1 MGGNPLATELTRGV
15 RSWNASWQPS
25 SASPANRLRWSD
37 ACGSKSTLEATVPP
51 LVLVSA
57 PPGFGKST
65 LLVQWLTG
73 WPGGVG
79 WLSLD
84 AGDNDPVLFLRGLL
98 MAARSIADET
108 GALVP
113 GLAPLADSSE
123 AGPARIIAE
132 IVDLLVGASR
142 PSVIVLDDYHVITSS
157 VVHEAVA
164 LLAGRLP
171 AGAHLAIATR
181 ADPPLPLARLRARGE
196 LLEIRA
202 DALRFSSDE
211 AAQLLR
217 SQFDVGLDRS
227 DADWLVEQTEGWAAA
242 IQLAGLSLRGRP
254 NASEAVR
261 RFGAGHRFIL
271 DFVAEEV
278 LAGLPPSTF
287 DFLLRT
293 SVLERLTG
301 PLCDTVAN
309 RGDEEGETT
318 SPAAMAGPG
327 GQAMLEGLE
336 RANLFV
342 VPLDD
347 ERRWYR
353 YHHLFADLLR
363 ARLALLHPDWLPSL
377 HERAAIWLEAH
388 GLIDDAVRHALASED
403 GAAAR
408 GMIRRH
414 WLAAIHAGEIETVD
428 RWVTALPEAIVR
440 PDPQLNAIRAWLPVL
455 RGKGESVDEHIR
467 AAEVALATGA
477 PGIDPDDIEV
487 VPVQL
492 ACIRSHLAR
501 FAGDAVAAEAFAVT
515 ARTLVPDSLPRVPRA
530 ILLGDAT
537 ILIAYARL
545 LGGNSAG
552 AVAALR
558 EARPLLV
565 EGGNLIAASRATARL
580 ARIRTPAGEP
590 RRRRRAV
597 CRGDCRGRRLGPVRA
612 ARSCH
617 PSCRAGRGDPRPRR
631 HRRESGGGHP
641 GPCAGPCRWRR
652 GGTRGG
658 ARRPRA
664 HRGNDR
670 RRKRAGPPRAPTGF
684 PERA

>member
-1 MGGNPLATELTRGV
+1 MATKLGLPGQPAALV
-15 RSWNASWQPS
+15 R
-25 SASPANRLRWSD
+25 RLRLEL
-37 ACGSKSTLEATVPP
+37 TLEATVPP

-217 SQFDVGLDRS
+217 SRFDVGLDRS

-545 LGGNSAG
+545 LGGDWPGPSPPCAKRVRSWSRAETSSRPPARRRGWLDSNSSGGTPPPPSSCVPRRLPRPTPRTSQGGPELPPFMSRWPRRSSPTATSTG
-552 AVAALR
+552 VGRRSPGALR
-558 EARPLLV
+558 WPVPVATWWHSRRGATSSSASRQRPPSEAR
-565 EGGNLIAASRATARL
+565 RATA
-580 ARIRTPAGEP
+580 
-590 RRRRRAV
+590 
-597 CRGDCRGRRLGPVRA
+597 
-612 ARSCH
+612 S
-617 PSCRAGRGDPRPRR
+617 
-631 HRRESGGGHP
+631 
-641 GPCAGPCRWRR
+641 
-652 GGTRGG
+652 
-658 ARRPRA
+658 A
-664 HRGNDR
+664 HRI
-670 RRKRAGPPRAPTGF
+670 P
-684 PERA
+684 